1 MGKGGG
7 IPYLEVKQQ
16 RPKAELCLKYFN
28 GMVTDEEKRV
38 LKPLPPA
45 TDGEPARVPDDG
57 RRRSISTNLNM
68 LVVDR
73 LAQAYEEASLE
84 VPRDFSKE
92 GYMLPAT
99 GIATHCDASSKLK
112 GKGLVPDP
120 STFAAWRKEQE
131 AQEASGEGSS
141 SRVAAK
147 APPRKKPRK

>member
-1 MGKGGG
+1 MGT
-7 IPYLEVKQQ
+7 PFSRTV
-16 RPKAELCLKYFN
+16 KAELCFKYFN
-28 GMVTDEEKRV
+28 GMATDEEKRV

-68 LVVDR
+68 LIVE
-73 LAQAYEEASLE
+73 LLGQAYEEASLE

-131 AQEASGEGSS
+131 EQEASGEGSS
-141 SRVAAK
+141 SRAA
-147 APPRKKPRK
+147 ARPPPKKKLKRK